1 MYSVKI
7 KPVKPTKKSK
17 ELNLE
22 FFGPLDEETIRNWQ
36 KIVSNDMYNIYEIGD
51 MFKTLILTGAKKQ

>member
-7 KPVKPTKKSK
+7 KPVKPTAKSK
-17 ELNLE
+17 ELCLE

-36 KIVSNDMYNIYEIGD
+36 KIVSQDMYNIYEIGD